1 VEAGI
6 TVGIAS
12 PAILTILRRNS
23 GPSGPR
29 LIHRTSMN
37 LRNVAIIAHVDHGK
51 TTLVDRLLQQ
61 SGAVRENQRVQER
74 AMDSNDLERE
84 RGITIL
90 AKVTSID
97 WHGTRINIVD
107 TPGHADFGGE
117 VERILNMVDGALV
130 LVDAAEGPLPQ
141 TKFVVSKALRMGL
154 KPIVVINKVDR
165 GDARPTEVVNE
176 VFDLFAALDATDE
189 QLDFPILYGSAKEG
203 WMAATPEG
211 PKDSMTPLFD
221 LVLRHVA
228 PPVIEQG
235 PFRLLGTI
243 LEANPYL
250 GRIVTGRITS
260 GSVKPNQAVKVL
272 DRNGDLIEEG
282 RITKVLAFR
291 GLERTAV
298 DEAEA
303 GDIVAV
309 AGLPQA
315 TVAHTIC
322 APDVDG
328 PLPAQPIDPPTLS
341 MTFRIN
347 DSPLAGTEGDKVQSR
362 VIRDRLLREA
372 EGNVALRISESS
384 EKDAFEV
391 AGRGE
396 LQLGILIE
404 TMRREGFELS
414 VSRPKVL
421 FEQDAASGATMEPV
435 EEVVIDVDEEHSGIV
450 VQKMSERKAE
460 LVEMRPS
467 GGGRQRL
474 VFYAPT
480 RGLIGYQGE
489 LLTDTRGTAIM
500 NRLFH
505 GYAPHKGDIE
515 GRRNGV
521 LIANESGEAVAYALW
536 NLEDRG
542 PMMIE
547 PGWKVY
553 PGMIVGEHTRGNDL
567 VVNVLKGKKLTNIRT
582 TSKDEAVRLTPPLR
596 MTLEKA
602 LAYISDDELVEVTPK
617 SIRLRKKLLD
627 PHERKREERKREA
640 ERV

>member
-1 VEAGI
+1 
-6 TVGIAS
+6 
-12 PAILTILRRNS
+12 
-23 GPSGPR
+23 
-29 LIHRTSMN
+29 MQ
-37 LRNVAIIAHVDHGK
+37 LRNIAIIAHVDHGK

-61 SGAVRENQRVQER
+61 SGSFRDNQRVDER

-90 AKVTSID
+90 AKATSVV
-97 WHGTRINIVD
+97 WNGTRINIVD

-141 TKFVVSKALRMGL
+141 TKFVVSKALKMGL

-165 GDARPTEVVNE
+165 PDARPDEVLNE
-176 VFDLFAALDATDE
+176 VFDLFAALDASEE

-203 WMAATPEG
+203 WMAESASG
-211 PKDSMTPLFD
+211 PKDQGMLPLFD

-228 PPVIEQG
+228 PPTIEEG
-235 PFRLLGTI
+235 PFRLIGTI

-260 GSVKPNQAVKVL
+260 GTIKPNEMVKVL
-272 DRNGDLIEEG
+272 DHKGAVVEQG
-282 RITKVLAFR
+282 RVSKVLAFR
-291 GLERTAV
+291 GLERASL
-298 DEAEA
+298 DQASA
-303 GDIVAV
+303 GDIVSL
-309 AGLPQA
+309 AGLPSA

-322 APDVDG
+322 APEVNT

-341 MTFRIN
+341 MTFRVN
-347 DSPLAGTEGDKVQSR
+347 DSPLAGTEGSKVTGR
-362 VIRDRLLREA
+362 MIRDRLLREA
-372 EGNVALRISESS
+372 EGNVALKVSESEERDS
-384 EKDAFEV
+384 MEV

-414 VSRPKVL
+414 VSRPRVL
-421 FEQDAASGATMEPV
+421 LIRDETGQLLEPI
-435 EEVVIDVDEEHSGIV
+435 EEVVIDLDEEHSGAV
-450 VQKMSERKAE
+450 VQKLSERKAD
-460 LVEMRPS
+460 LIEMKPS

-474 VFYAPT
+474 VFHAPT

-489 LLTDTRGTAIM
+489 LLTDTRGTGIM

-505 GYAPHKGDIE
+505 SYAPHKGPIQ

-521 LIANESGEAVAYALW
+521 LISTDQGEAVAYALF

-542 PMMIE
+542 PMMID
-547 PGWKVY
+547 PGTRVY
-553 PGMIVGEHTRGNDL
+553 RGMIVGEHSRGNDL
-567 VVNVLKGKKLTNIRT
+567 EVNVLKGKKLTNIRT

-596 MTLEKA
+596 MVLEKA
-602 LAYISDDELVEVTPK
+602 LAYIEDDELVEVTPK
-617 SIRLRKKLLD
+617 SIRLRKRHLD
-627 PHERKREERKREA
+627 PNKRKKA
-640 ERV
+640 ERQRAEAVA